1 MTLGRVASA
10 LDQLGVEWAI
20 GGSVASSVH
29 GEPRSTNDVDIIAKL
44 RPFHARKF
52 VQALGDD
59 FYAVESVVAEAID
72 DNRSF
77 NVIDRS
83 AVDQTEFYEP
93 FPDLGRSV

>member
-83 AVDQTEFYEP
+83 
-93 FPDLGRSV
+93 GG